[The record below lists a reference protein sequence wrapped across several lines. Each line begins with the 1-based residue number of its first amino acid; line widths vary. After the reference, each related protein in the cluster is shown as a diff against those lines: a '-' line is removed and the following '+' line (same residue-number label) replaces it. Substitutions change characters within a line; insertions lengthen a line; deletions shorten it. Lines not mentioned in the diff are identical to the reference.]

1 MDRTWPLH
9 LVIAGHPDHGKST
22 LIGRLLL
29 DSGSIDAARV
39 EEIGRLSRQAGFENQ
54 WAFLVDHLEAERTDG
69 LTIDTAQVFIRT
81 RARALVLI
89 DVPGHAHFLRNMI
102 TGATRAEAAL
112 LVVALDEGVRDQTR
126 RHALLIALLGIRQV
140 IVAGNKIDLVD
151 FSRERFEA
159 VVLEVQQLLSS
170 LSIEPLNI
178 IPISAARGDNMAS
191 LAAST
196 PWYDG
201 PPLIEAIE
209 NLATAPPERLPAR
222 FSIQDSYAIDGRT
235 CLAGRVL
242 AGRVG
247 ETDSL
252 TVYPTL
258 DTVTVSEIVRFP
270 ANHEPAET
278 GECVAL
284 CLEPA
289 SGAAGA
295 QGVERGAVLVGETWN
310 NPPAISQMITSRV
323 FWWDPEPMRAGE
335 DLILRC
341 STQEAKVSVAEIVRT
356 IDSSTLSIEEG
367 RAERL
372 DAPNVGDVVFAADKP
387 VVTEPF
393 QRLAAL
399 GRLVLERKGV
409 VAGAGIVL

>member
-39 EEIGRLSRQAGFENQ
+39 EEIGRLSRQTGFENQ

-159 VVLEVQQLLSS
+159 AALEVQQLLSS

-178 IPISAARGDNMAS
+178 IPI
-191 LAAST
+191 
-196 PWYDG
+196 
-201 PPLIEAIE
+201 
-209 NLATAPPERLPAR
+209 
-222 FSIQDSYAIDGRT
+222 
-235 CLAGRVL
+235 
-242 AGRVG
+242 
-247 ETDSL
+247 
-252 TVYPTL
+252 
-258 DTVTVSEIVRFP
+258 
-270 ANHEPAET
+270 
-278 GECVAL
+278 
-284 CLEPA
+284 
-289 SGAAGA
+289 
-295 QGVERGAVLVGETWN
+295 
-310 NPPAISQMITSRV
+310 
-323 FWWDPEPMRAGE
+323 
-335 DLILRC
+335 
-341 STQEAKVSVAEIVRT
+341 
-356 IDSSTLSIEEG
+356 
-367 RAERL
+367 
-372 DAPNVGDVVFAADKP
+372 
-387 VVTEPF
+387 
-393 QRLAAL
+393 
-399 GRLVLERKGV
+399 
-409 VAGAGIVL
+409 